1 MNSAHHPPP
10 HKWQSFFAEFRQY
23 TSASPLQPAR
33 SIDPHKA
40 ETFFALFR
48 QRYSPFVQSGG
59 TINVWDVAGIGTD
72 EVRNCAVLGWL
83 LDCHG
88 SHGQGASF
96 LRCFLDSVRYAP
108 QNYSSRLMRLPQAVH
123 VFPPYRTT
131 LENRYSP
138 GCLEDGGPESRVDI
152 VIENESFLLFIE
164 VKIHATETGNQLER
178 YSNILQAH
186 ACDKPCGLVFL
197 TPTGRAA
204 RDESAKGI
212 ACLSWKHFADSLE
225 AFINVPGISGGT
237 VSTGQPLWAS
247 LVQQFCS
254 HIRQF

>member
-10 HKWQSFFAEFRQY
+10 HEWRSFFAEFRQY
-23 TSASPLQPAR
+23 GSASPRQLTRAVA
-33 SIDPHKA
+33 PHEA
-40 ETFFALFR
+40 EAFFTLFS

-59 TINVWDVAGIGTD
+59 TINVWDIAGVGTD
-72 EVRNCAVLGWL
+72 EVRNCAILGWL

-108 QNYSSRLMRLPQAVH
+108 QNDSSSLMRLPQAVH
-123 VFPPYRTT
+123 VSPPYRTT
-131 LENRYSP
+131 LENTYSP
-138 GCLEDGGPESRVDI
+138 GDLCDNGPNNRVDI

-164 VKIHATETGNQLER
+164 VKIHARETGNQLER

-186 ACDKPCGLVFL
+186 ACNKPCGLVFL
-197 TPTGRAA
+197 TLTGRAA

-212 ACLSWKHFADSLE
+212 ACLNWKHLADSLE
-225 AFINVPGISGGT
+225 AFIHVPNDSGES
-237 VSTGQPLWAS
+237 VSAGQPLWAS
-247 LVQQFCS
+247 LVQQFCI